1 MLLSVI
7 FLPVITLL
15 NTPYLSSST
24 PAMSGIDLD
33 TMKQLLADQRKD
45 LISDMKEQISSE
57 VAVQLA
63 PHADRLDQL
72 HDDQMLLKKQ
82 LSEIS
87 DQLQLKPQSNPV
99 PAAPHLPVSA
109 PVPTPAQ
116 HIPQPIITSSPH
128 SLSQEDITSIEA
140 AKCTLNFSPVS
151 NDDLNRLKTNE
162 NESVTTEELLTRAIH
177 EFLEVNMNI
186 PTQTISRMM
195 IKTISH
201 YQEIDFQRVTVEF
214 TNICPV
220 NTIFKYVK
228 NLSPEQKVS
237 LYIPPVLEPR
247 HEELKNYSYHLRNSE
262 PRHKTVIKFLG
273 YDLALYSKKP
283 SQRNWLHVTNP
294 SLYPVRPSEHQKR
307 NREESD
313 TEHDD
318 EPKKSKKYEMTA
330 EIQPLKAQTSGS
342 GLPKPQFKTVPSHS
356 KPLLSPCHTPGG
368 GFWQPD
374 DPRSPAPK
382 TDSGNC

>member
-1 MLLSVI
+1 MR
-7 FLPVITLL
+7 
-15 NTPYLSSST
+15 N
-24 PAMSGIDLD
+24 
-33 TMKQLLADQRKD
+33 
-45 LISDMKEQISSE
+45 
-57 VAVQLA
+57 
-63 PHADRLDQL
+63 
-72 HDDQMLLKKQ
+72 LKK
-82 LSEIS
+82 I
-87 DQLQLKPQSNPV
+87 
-99 PAAPHLPVSA
+99 
-109 PVPTPAQ
+109 
-116 HIPQPIITSSPH
+116 
-128 SLSQEDITSIEA
+128 
-140 AKCTLNFSPVS
+140 
-151 NDDLNRLKTNE
+151 
-162 NESVTTEELLTRAIH
+162 
-177 EFLEVNMNI
+177 
-186 PTQTISRMM
+186 
-195 IKTISH
+195 
-201 YQEIDFQRVTVEF
+201 
-214 TNICPV
+214 
-220 NTIFKYVK
+220 
-228 NLSPEQKVS
+228 
-237 LYIPPVLEPR
+237 
-247 HEELKNYSYHLRNSE
+247 SYHLRNSE

-368 GFWQPD
+368 SFWQPD